1 MEKIRWGI
9 LGCGRIAR
17 KFASDLKLV
26 TDAELIAVGSRSRE
40 SAEKFVQEYPAPHIH
55 DSYEALAKNPDVDVI
70 YIASPHALH
79 HEHVLL
85 CLRFNKPMLCEKAFA
100 INSRQAKEM
109 IAVAREKKV
118 FLMEALWT
126 KFMPH
131 YQLVMQMVREGKL
144 GPIQN
149 VLVNFGFAPTP
160 PVPKRLFDPA
170 LGGGS
175 LLDIG
180 IYNLFIAI
188 SVLGKPDSIE
198 ADMTALPGDI
208 DEQCA
213 ILLKYKSGARAQL
226 FSSLSTNLATEA
238 DISGRDGRIRLTSRF
253 YEPSTTIEYYTGR
266 IETKQVLP
274 YHKEEGWGYHYEI
287 KHVNECL
294 RKGLTESPVMTHA
307 DTLLMMETMDAVRRI
322 AGIKYDVDKE

>member
-40 SAEKFVQEYPAPHIH
+40 SADNFVKEFPARHIH
-55 DSYEALAKNPDVDVI
+55 DSYEALAMNPEVDVI
-70 YIASPHALH
+70 YIATPHALH

-85 CLRFNKPMLCEKAFA
+85 CLRSNKPILCEKPFA
-100 INSRQAKEM
+100 INTRQAKEM
-109 IAVAREKKV
+109 IAIAREKKV
-118 FLMEALWT
+118 FLMEAVWT

-131 YQLVMQMVREGKL
+131 YQLVMQMVRDGKL

-180 IYNLFIAI
+180 IYNLFIAL
-188 SVLGKPDSIE
+188 SVLGKPDTIE
-198 ADMTALPGDI
+198 ASITKITGGI

-213 ILLKYKSGARAQL
+213 ILLKYNNGSMAQL

-238 DISGRDGRIRLTSRF
+238 DISGREGRIRLTSRF
-253 YEPSTTIEYYTGR
+253 YEPSTTVEYYTGR
-266 IETKQVLP
+266 TDTLQILP
-274 YHKEEGWGYHYEI
+274 YAKEQGWGYQYEI
-287 KHVNECL
+287 RHVNECL
-294 RKGLTESPVMTHA
+294 RNGHTESPVMTHA
-307 DTLLMMETMDAVRRI
+307 DTLLMMETMDEVRRI
-322 AGIKYDVDKE
+322 TGIKYDADVE

>member
-40 SAEKFVQEYPAPHIH
+40 SADNFVKEYPAPHIH
-55 DSYEALAKNPDVDVI
+55 ESYEALAMNPKVDVI
-70 YIASPHALH
+70 YIATPHTLH
-79 HEHVLL
+79 HENVLL
-85 CLRFNKPMLCEKAFA
+85 CLRFNKPILCEKPFS
-100 INSRQAKEM
+100 INSRQAREM
-109 IAVAREKKV
+109 IAIAREKKI
-118 FLMEALWT
+118 FLMEAVWT

-131 YQLVMQMVREGKL
+131 YQLVMQMVKDGKL

-180 IYNLFIAI
+180 IYNLFIAL
-188 SVLGKPDSIE
+188 SVLGKPDTIE
-198 ADMTALPGDI
+198 ASITPTPDGI
-208 DEQCA
+208 DKQCA
-213 ILLKYKSGARAQL
+213 ILLKYNNGSMAQL
-226 FSSLSTNLATEA
+226 FSSLTTNLATEA
-238 DISGRDGRIRLTSRF
+238 DISGPEGRIRLTSRF

-266 IETKQVLP
+266 TDTLQILP
-274 YHKEEGWGYHYEI
+274 YSKEPGWGYHYEI
-287 KHVNECL
+287 RHVNECL
-294 RKGLTESPVMTHA
+294 RKGLTESPVMSFA
-307 DTLLMMETMDAVRRI
+307 DTLLMMETMDEVRRI
-322 AGIKYDVDKE
+322 TGIKYDADVE

>member
-1 MEKIRWGI
+1 MDKIRWGI

-17 KFASDLKLV
+17 KFASDLQLV

-40 SAEKFVQEYPAPHIH
+40 SADKFVNEYPARHIH
-55 DSYEALAKNPDVDVI
+55 DSYEALAQNPEVDVI
-70 YIASPHALH
+70 YIATPHVFH
-79 HEHVLL
+79 YEHVLL
-85 CLRFNKPMLCEKAFA
+85 CLRFNKPMLCEKPFA

-109 IAVAREKKV
+109 ISIAREKKV
-118 FLMEALWT
+118 FLMEAVWT

-131 YQLVMQMVREGKL
+131 YQLVMQMVKDGKL

-188 SVLGKPDSIE
+188 SVLGKPDTIE
-198 ADMTALPGDI
+198 ASITEAPGGI

-213 ILLKYKSGARAQL
+213 ILLKYKNGSMAQL

-253 YEPSTTIEYYTGR
+253 YEPSTTVEYYTGR
-266 IETKQVLP
+266 TDTLQILP
-274 YHKEEGWGYHYEI
+274 YSKEPGWGYQYEI
-287 KHVNECL
+287 RHVNECL
-294 RKGLTESPVMTHA
+294 RNRLTESPIMSHA
-307 DTLLMMETMDAVRRI
+307 DTLLMMETMDTVRRI
-322 AGIKYDVDKE
+322 TGIKYDADRE